1 MFIIDLEINVIFK
14 ILLLIDEELPLQIVY
29 NLQIQYMGY
38 PLETVPSD
46 VYYILGLQY
55 WRVHQWNLLSGQV
68 SLVLHSLFEK
78 NLIQFVHKINVH
90 DIHTHIHTRAHTWI

>member
-1 MFIIDLEINVIFK
+1 MLVIDLDINLILK
-14 ILLLIDEELPLQIVY
+14 ILLLIDEELPPQIVY

-38 PLETVPSD
+38 PLETVLSD

-68 SLVLHSLFEK
+68 SSVLHSLFEK
-78 NLIQFVHKINVH
+78 KP
-90 DIHTHIHTRAHTWI
+90 